1 MNQRES
7 KKWEDYR
14 KGDVRENENFPLDT
28 VLDFKWKVPCSLE
41 LFYHSI
47 LQDEN
52 IFCKV
57 NKSVISYNE
66 KEKGFN
72 LVLNINLSMK
82 MIECYWKNIK
92 KSEFNELN
100 KKK

>member
-1 MNQRES
+1 MRE
-7 KKWEDYR
+7 WEFSD
-14 KGDVRENENFPLDT
+14 FPFRI
-28 VLDFKWKVPCSLE
+28 VLDFKWKVPCSVE

-66 KEKGFN
+66 KEKGYN
-72 LVLNINLSMK
+72 LVLNINLSIE
-82 MIECYWKNIK
+82 MIECCWKNIK

>member
-1 MNQRES
+1 MRIFLF
-7 KKWEDYR
+7 
-14 KGDVRENENFPLDT
+14 VT
-28 VLDFKWKVPCSLE
+28 VLDFKWKVPCSVE

-72 LVLNINLSMK
+72 LVLNINLSMI
-82 MIECYWKNIK
+82 MIKWWWKNIK

>member
-1 MNQRES
+1 MRIFLF
-7 KKWEDYR
+7 
-14 KGDVRENENFPLDT
+14 VT
-28 VLDFKWKVPCSLE
+28 VLDFKWKVPCSVE

-72 LVLNINLSMK
+72 LVLNINLSMI
-82 MIECYWKNIK
+82 MIEWWWKNIK